1 MQVYTG
7 PWTKAEAAH
16 LLRRTTFGATN
27 QQILNAVTNGMA
39 ATVSSILQMP
49 VVDQPL
55 AYDAGEQVVAQGT
68 TWVNAVYP
76 SDLTQNQQT
85 ETARFMSLGAWIAKN
100 MNQEQLCI
108 AEKMV
113 FFWQNHFGVTGI
125 AESRAMYHFLDLLRQ
140 HALGDFKQMVKDVTI
155 HPSMLLFLNGATNTI
170 YSPNENYARELL
182 ELFTIGKGEQ
192 IATGDYSTYTEADV
206 ASGAKIFT
214 GYIVSGIKSSTA
226 TQATATFTPSY
237 HDNTSKT
244 LSYHF
249 NNQVITGAGASE
261 YSNYIDVIFSQPHV
275 ANFIC
280 TKLYRYFVNYD
291 ITPIVQTDVIDIL
304 AQTFISNNYQILPVL
319 QQLFTSD
326 HFYDMSVRGAI
337 IRNPM
342 EMILGVMNPTQTIPN
357 FGLVGDY
364 QMYITLYS
372 VADSMGQSYLIP
384 PSVAGW
390 GAYYQVPSFSKLWI
404 NSTYIKKRFDIVSA
418 LVYTGVPIGVNT
430 LKMNLLGFLNGLSD
444 PSNAQQVIDDI
455 CDVFFPKTIDA
466 VDKLTL
472 KAILTNGLPDFEW
485 TLQYN
490 NYIADPSNSTFYTPV
505 TQRMQALMN
514 VVLKMPQFQTI

>member
-16 LLRRTTFGATN
+16 LLRRTTFGASN
-27 QQILNAVTNGMA
+27 QQILTAVSNGMN
-39 ATVSSILQMP
+39 ATVNSILQMST
-49 VVDQPL
+49 VDQPL
-55 AYDAGEQVVAQGT
+55 AYDSGEAVVPQGT

-76 SDLTQNQQT
+76 TSLTLVNQT
-85 ETARFMSLGAWIAKN
+85 ESARFKSLGAWIAKN

-113 FFWQNHFGVTGI
+113 FFWQNHFGVTAA

-140 HALGDFKQMVKDVTI
+140 NALGNFKQLMKDVTI
-155 HPSMLLFLNGATNTI
+155 DPAMLLFLNGATNNV
-170 YSPNENYARELL
+170 YSPNENYSRELL
-182 ELFTIGKGEQ
+182 ELFSIGKGNQ
-192 IATGDYSTYTEADV
+192 IATGDYSTYTETDV
-206 ASGAKIFT
+206 AAGAKILTGFT
-214 GYIVSGIKSSTA
+214 VSGIKSSTA
-226 TQATATFTPSY
+226 TQATASFNSLL

-249 NNQVITGAGASE
+249 NNQVITGAGANE
-261 YSNYIDVIFSQPHV
+261 YANYIDVIFSQPHV
-275 ANFIC
+275 AQFIC
-280 TKLYRYFVNYD
+280 SKLYRYFVNYD
-291 ITPIVQTDVIDIL
+291 ITPTIQTDVIDVL
-304 AQTFISNNYQILPVL
+304 AQTFISNNYEILPVL
-319 QQLFTSD
+319 QQLLTSD

-337 IRNPM
+337 IRNPL
-342 EMILGVMNPTQTIPN
+342 EMIMGALNPTQTIPN

-364 QMYITLYS
+364 QTYISMYS
-372 VADSMGQSYLIP
+372 VADTMGQSYMVP

-390 GAYYQVPSFSKLWI
+390 VAYYQAPAYSKLWI

-418 LVYTGVPIGVNT
+418 LVYTGVPIGSNV

-444 PSNAQQVIDDI
+444 PSNAPVVIDDI
-455 CDVFFPKTIDA
+455 CDVFFPKAISSA
-466 VDKLTL
+466 DKLTL
-472 KAILTNGLPDFEW
+472 KLILTNGLPDFEW

-490 NYIADPSNSTFYTPV
+490 DYIANPTNSTYYTPV

-514 VVLKMPQFQTI
+514 VILKMPQFQTI